1 MWKSRFIAQMG
12 MICAVGRLDK
22 MKNECVKTL
31 KVAILLLF
39 VAAILLAPIIV
50 YIATFG
56 FHITSD
62 HERWGE
68 MGSAMSGIYTPI
80 LSILTLA
87 VLIIQVRL
95 QNQSTTHDSDQS
107 YIQEARSD
115 VEFYLAQ
122 IDVEL
127 EKMVQGGNR
136 NVRKFLSEGFAFAD
150 IEALKSTKLVEVAKA
165 LNREFPRLS
174 AIWSA
179 YCSRLEGLGSQQHY
193 PYKHNFVAAQ
203 EKAIAMVSFETC
215 VALDNFNWCFSEGRL
230 SCSHY
235 FSSVLV

>member
-1 MWKSRFIAQMG
+1 
-12 MICAVGRLDK
+12 MICAVDHRGR
-22 MKNECVKTL
+22 MKKTHSTCSMVL
-31 KVAILLLF
+31 QVAMRLVL
-39 VAAILLAPIIV
+39 AIVISAPIAV

-62 HERWGE
+62 HARWGE

-95 QNQSTTHDSDQS
+95 LNQSTIHESDQS
-107 YIQEARSD
+107 YIQETRSD

-122 IDVEL
+122 IDIEL
-127 EKMVQGGNR
+127 EKIVQGGKR
-136 NVRKFLSEGFAFAD
+136 NVRMYLSEGFAFSD
-150 IEALKSTKLVEVAKA
+150 IESLKSTKLVNVAQA

-174 AIWSA
+174 SIWSA

-193 PYKHNFVAAQ
+193 PYKHNFIAAQ

-215 VALDNFNWCFSEGRL
+215 VALDNFNWCFSVGKI
-230 SCSHY
+230 SSSHY
-235 FSSVLV
+235 FSPVVSEYINQQ

>member
-1 MWKSRFIAQMG
+1 MRLVLAIVIA
-12 MICAVGRLDK
+12 AP
-22 MKNECVKTL
+22 
-31 KVAILLLF
+31 VA
-39 VAAILLAPIIV
+39 V

-56 FHITSD
+56 FHITND
-62 HERWGE
+62 HMRWGE

-95 QNQSTTHDSDQS
+95 QNQSTIHERDQS
-107 YIQEARSD
+107 YIHEARSD
-115 VEFYLAQ
+115 VEFYLTQ

-127 EKMVQGGNR
+127 EKIVQGGNR
-136 NVRKFLSEGFAFAD
+136 NVRIFLSEGFAFAD
-150 IEALKSTKLVEVAKA
+150 IESLKSTKLVEVAQA
-165 LNREFPRLS
+165 LNREFPRLN

-179 YCSRLEGLGSQQHY
+179 YCARLEGLGSQQHY

-215 VALDNFNWCFSEGRL
+215 VALDNFNWCWSEGRL
-230 SCSHY
+230 SSSHY
-235 FSSVLV
+235 FSSVIAEHLNQH

>member
-1 MWKSRFIAQMG
+1 
-12 MICAVGRLDK
+12 
-22 MKNECVKTL
+22 MKNECAKIL
-31 KVAILLLF
+31 KVVIPLLV
-39 VAAILLAPIIV
+39 VAAIFAPIIV

-62 HERWGE
+62 HARWGE

-80 LSILTLA
+80 LSIFTLI
-87 VLIIQVRL
+87 VLLVQVGL
-95 QNQSTTHDSDQS
+95 QRQSANDGRDQA
-107 YIQEARSD
+107 YIQDARSD
-115 VEFYLAQ
+115 IEFYLAQ

-127 EKMVQGGNR
+127 EKMVQGGDR
-136 NVRKFLSEGFAFAD
+136 NVRKFLKDGFAFAD
-150 IEALKSTKLVEVAKA
+150 IESLKSTKLFEVAKA

-179 YCSRLEGLGSQQHY
+179 YCSQLEGLGSQQHY

-215 VALDNFNWCFSEGRL
+215 IALDNFNLCFSEGRL